1 MKALWVFL
9 FGMVVDFS
17 TTENPSR
24 LQRKTLTLKTLKTVK
39 SNFDKFNS
47 SIAFALSFKWAWT
60 MWTMWTV
67 SKTENGFWEY
77 DSYLCN
83 RNIAM
88 KQYRHNCEW
97 PTVIIPYA
105 FETYTLLNS
114 VFLHS
119 SSPSSKNESPYTH
132 GFPLNQTSFTAIIK
146 SFLNG
151 PHPLRWLHL
160 WIIFIHKSIC
170 FVCSCVCN

>member
-1 MKALWVFL
+1 MEGASGCSTPLGTFHRIFGVSMKALWVFL

-24 LQRKTLTLKTLKTVK
+24 LQRKTQTLKTLKTVK

-88 KQYRHNCEW
+88 KTQLRMTNIDYPICIWDIYTAELSFFAFIFTFLKERITIYTRF
-97 PTVIIPYA
+97 PT
-105 FETYTLLNS
+105 
-114 VFLHS
+114 
-119 SSPSSKNESPYTH
+119 
-132 GFPLNQTSFTAIIK
+132 
-146 SFLNG
+146 
-151 PHPLRWLHL
+151 
-160 WIIFIHKSIC
+160 
-170 FVCSCVCN
+170 